1 MRVIALDYGS
11 ARTGVAI
18 SDPTGT
24 IATPH
29 PAVLRAGSRKGR
41 RELLRVIADSDAER
55 VLVGLPLSLQGH
67 DTDQTREARA
77 FAATLAE
84 ALGPDVPVELYD
96 ERFTTRMAQQSAGDA
111 SDEDSRAAAV
121 LLEEWLR
128 RGVPGS

>member
-41 RELLRVIADSDAER
+41 RELLRVIAASDAER

-96 ERFTTRMAQQSAGDA
+96 ERFTTSLAHQAGGR
-111 SDEDSRAAAV
+111 SSLDSRAAAV
-121 LLEEWLR
+121 LLEEWLAKA
-128 RGVPGS
+128 